1 MAREHNYPGG
11 PPWTDGDLATLR
23 ALYANANNIELGALF
38 GRSPRAV
45 GAMAGKLGLSKSE
58 AFMQSHQSRFKKGL
72 TPWNKGSQY
81 KPGGRCAE
89 TQFKPGNRPHT
100 WVPIGSYRIDK
111 TGTLQRKI
119 SDDPGGPN
127 KRWRSVHE
135 LVWVERNG
143 PVPRGSVV
151 VFKPGMK
158 TTDPALI
165 TIDRIDCLSRAELM
179 RRNSSWTNLP
189 PEVARLVQLRGALNR
204 QINRITR
211 KQNDEK
217 SA

>member
-1 MAREHNYPGG
+1 MARKHNYPGG

-23 ALYANANNIELGALF
+23 ALYANTNNIELGALF
-38 GRSPRAV
+38 GRTPRAV

-72 TPWNKGSQY
+72 VPWNKGAQH

-119 SDDPGGPN
+119 SDDPGGPH

-143 PVPRGSVV
+143 RLACTGNP
-151 VFKPGMK
+151 
-158 TTDPALI
+158 
-165 TIDRIDCLSRAELM
+165 CSRVSGLF
-179 RRNSSWTNLP
+179 
-189 PEVARLVQLRGALNR
+189 
-204 QINRITR
+204 
-211 KQNDEK
+211 
-217 SA
+217 

>member
-1 MAREHNYPGG
+1 MARQHNYPGG
-11 PPWTDGDLATLR
+11 PPWTDGDLAALR
-23 ALYANANNIELGALF
+23 ALYANTNNIELGALF
-38 GRSPRAV
+38 RRSPRAV

-72 TPWNKGSQY
+72 TPWNKGAQY
-81 KPGGRCAE
+81 QPGGRCAE

-111 TGTLQRKI
+111 TGTLQRKV
-119 SDDPGGPN
+119 SDDPGGPH

-135 LVWVERNG
+135 LVWIERHG
-143 PVPRGSVV
+143 PVPRGCVT
-151 VFKPGMK
+151 VFKPGQK
-158 TTDPALI
+158 TADLQQI
-165 TIDRIDCLSRAELM
+165 TIDRIECITRAELM
-179 RRNSSWTNLP
+179 RRNSAWTNLP

-211 KQNDEK
+211 KQQDEK

>member
-1 MAREHNYPGG
+1 MARKHNYPGG

-23 ALYANANNIELGALF
+23 ALYANTNNTELGALF

-45 GAMAGKLGLSKSE
+45 GAMAGKLGLSKSSD
-58 AFMQSHQSRFKKGL
+58 FMQSHQTRFKKGL
-72 TPWNKGSQY
+72 TPWNKGAQY

-111 TGTLQRKI
+111 TGTLQRKV
-119 SDDPGGPN
+119 SDDPGGPH

-135 LVWVERNG
+135 LIWIEHNG
-143 PVPRGSVV
+143 PVPKGHVV
-151 VFKPGMK
+151 VFRPGRK
-158 TTDPALI
+158 QTDPALI
-165 TIDRIDCLSRAELM
+165 TIDCIECITRADLM
-179 RRNSSWTNLP
+179 RRNSAWTNLP

-211 KQNDEK
+211 KQQDEK